1 MDCQTLKEMD
11 ARYIA
16 GTYKRSDLCLERG
29 EGATGYT
36 FEGREVIDFSSG
48 IGVNSLGYS
57 EPGWVAAITRQA
69 VKLQHTSNLY
79 YTQPAVELAELLI
92 EKTGMSKVFFANSG
106 AEANEGAIK
115 TARKYSSDKYG
126 EGRHGILSLLHSFH
140 GRTMTTITATGQEQY
155 HKHFHPFAQG
165 FVYGEAGNMEDIKPK
180 LTKNICAVLIEL
192 IQGEGGV
199 NTLDKAFVQNLAA
212 ICKEKDILL
221 IVDEVQTGIG
231 RTGTFFAYQQYG
243 IQPDLVTSAKG
254 LGGGLPIGAILFS
267 EKTQGVLGYGDHG
280 TTFGGNPVVCAG
292 GAYIVKTMD
301 EEFLSQVTAKGHR
314 IREALKGV
322 PGIKEVSGLGMM
334 LGFLHETRTAS
345 EIAEACLKEGLI
357 VLTAKDKVRLLPPL
371 NITGNELEKGLS
383 ILKKVLIQQ

>member
-1 MDCQTLKEMD
+1 LP
-11 ARYIA
+11 
-16 GTYKRSDLCLERG
+16 GTG

-79 YTQPAVELAELLI
+79 YTQPAVELAEFLI

-115 TARKYSSDKYG
+115 TARKYSNDKYG
-126 EGRHGILSLLHSFH
+126 PGRHGILSLLHSFH

-165 FVYGEAGNMEDIKPK
+165 FVYGEAGNMENIKPK

-199 NTLDKAFVQNLAA
+199 NTLEKEFVQNLAA
-212 ICKEKDILL
+212 ICREKDILL

-231 RTGTFFAYQQYG
+231 RTGTFFC
-243 IQPDLVTSAKG
+243 
-254 LGGGLPIGAILFS
+254 LPA
-267 EKTQGVLGYGDHG
+267 VR
-280 TTFGGNPVVCAG
+280 NPAG
-292 GAYIVKTMD
+292 
-301 EEFLSQVTAKGHR
+301 SGHIRKR
-314 IREALKGV
+314 IRRRPSHWCHPLLRKNSGSS
-322 PGIKEVSGLGMM
+322 GIWRPWDHLWRESGSLRRGS
-334 LGFLHETRTAS
+334 LHRENH
-345 EIAEACLKEGLI
+345 G
-357 VLTAKDKVRLLPPL
+357 
-371 NITGNELEKGLS
+371 
-383 ILKKVLIQQ
+383 

>member
-1 MDCQTLKEMD
+1 
-11 ARYIA
+11 
-16 GTYKRSDLCLERG
+16 
-29 EGATGYT
+29 
-36 FEGREVIDFSSG
+36 
-48 IGVNSLGYS
+48 
-57 EPGWVAAITRQA
+57 
-69 VKLQHTSNLY
+69 
-79 YTQPAVELAELLI
+79 
-92 EKTGMSKVFFANSG
+92 
-106 AEANEGAIK
+106 
-115 TARKYSSDKYG
+115 
-126 EGRHGILSLLHSFH
+126 
-140 GRTMTTITATGQEQY
+140 MTTITATGQEQY

-199 NTLDKAFVQNLAA
+199 NTLDKAFVQNLAV

-267 EKTQGVLGYGDHG
+267 EKTQGVLGFGDHG

-322 PGIKEVSGLGMM
+322 PGIKAVSGLGMM